1 MSRKLKRFLRS
12 FSRVGQNFCQLSVK
26 EKIQICLF
34 LAIIVLLIWGV
45 PKLFTSPPKALYEV
59 AVFAHNQS
67 NSDSGSSMGIG
78 DVLVTMKEG
87 HSWSNTEKISY
98 LILKMNLT
106 EEQARKLTQ
115 ADEKE
120 IPFKDWSEEEKKR
133 AEEEE
138 ARAEE
143 EDREYMR
150 EPKRETLRPRLY
162 QIDMEN
168 KVFAGFKRTDL
179 LNGQPF
185 DDQVFDWS
193 IVDKKRKLNND
204 CLSALG
210 GGDGGEEGE
219 IMFNIQYSI
228 FIQYAIADK
237 YSITNNQYSINI

>member
-12 FSRVGQNFCQLSVK
+12 FRRFGQNFLRLSLK

-45 PKLFTSPPKALYEV
+45 PKLFKSPPQALYEV

-67 NSDSGSSMGIG
+67 NSDSGSSMGVG

-87 HSWSNTEKISY
+87 HSWSRTEKISY
-98 LILKMNLT
+98 LILKMELT
-106 EEQARKLTQ
+106 EDQAQKLTQ

-138 ARAEE
+138 TRAKE
-143 EDREYMR
+143 EDREYRR

-162 QIDMEN
+162 QIDMED
-168 KVFAGFKRTDL
+168 KAFESFKRIDL

-185 DDQVFDWS
+185 DDQVFDWG
-193 IVDKKRKLNND
+193 IVDKKK
-204 CLSALG
+204 
-210 GGDGGEEGE
+210 
-219 IMFNIQYSI
+219 
-228 FIQYAIADK
+228 
-237 YSITNNQYSINI
+237 